1 MDLGIIVLLGLAVA
15 FAIVAAVTWLAIR
28 GRRTRSLPG
37 DPHAAYHGDRANAEA
52 AARAYGVDSAR
63 DGGGA
68 F

>member
-1 MDLGIIVLLGLAVA
+1 MDLGIIPMIAVA
-15 FAIVAAVTWLAIR
+15 VGIVAAAIWLAIR
-28 GRRTRSLPG
+28 ARRTRSLPG
-37 DPHAAYHGDRANAEA
+37 DPQAAYHGDHTNAEA